1 MSRQDQGPKG
11 TRYPPGNR
19 HYSQDPTQSDTVLKI
34 IAYQVIW
41 NIGLLS
47 WVIYPIFRVF
57 LTFQENL
64 KYRVIP
70 LISEIPGNTQEK
82 MRYLEI
88 PGRIFQHF
96 YAKWK
101 TMKDNER
108 QWKTM
113 NYKALTIKKS
123 FNSFYSI
130 NTCSK
135 AFCSRALLVKDFVGG
150 HHELLIYCSKRSLI

>member
-11 TRYPPGNR
+11 NRYPPGNS

-96 YAKWK
+96 YA
-101 TMKDNER
+101 T
-108 QWKTM
+108 WKTM
-113 NYKALTIKKS
+113 NYKALTVKKS

-135 AFCSRALLVKDFVGG
+135 AFCSRALLVKGFVGG